1 MTKDV
6 KICGYFAKPKGVHKQ
21 KSLGNTGIYDYMMYG
36 ILIITLHILYIYIY
50 IYIYIYMCVCV
61 CVCVCVCLCVY
72 IYIYKMFS
80 AKGLI

>member
-1 MTKDV
+1 VTKDV
-6 KICGYFAKPKGVHKQ
+6 KICGYFAKPKGAHKQ

-50 IYIYIYMCVCV
+50 MCVCV
-61 CVCVCVCLCVY
+61 CVC
-72 IYIYKMFS
+72 IYIMFS